1 MAFKKAHLAILIILL
16 GALSTWFILP
26 WETPK
31 AEQDENE
38 LVTKTLKNVT
48 FNVPQDWEI
57 RDGGGTV
64 APIPVE
70 EYLSFKFTKVD
81 ARVKNIETQ
90 TAKTKSGL
98 EQLTNTQLKDVE
110 TRISDID
117 ARLQDMER
125 WLKQGEARRM

>member
-1 MAFKKAHLAILIILL
+1 MAFKKAYWVILFVLL
-16 GALSTWFILP
+16 GAFSFWFTFP

-38 LVTKTLKNVT
+38 LVTKTVKNVS
-48 FNVPQDWEI
+48 FSVPQDWEI

-70 EYLSFKFTKVD
+70 EYLSIKFTKVD
-81 ARVKNIETQ
+81 TRFKNIETQ
-90 TAKTKSGL
+90 TAETKSGL

-110 TRISDID
+110 DKISDLD